1 MKRRTRKRIIRTVI
15 TCLVV
20 GTLAVLASWHRW
32 QDPVDG
38 RAAVA
43 IAMHDRQ
50 VASCQQQILAKL
62 QGQRVDAWRLVDE
75 QGGAQGREF
84 TFAANFNE
92 QRTLYHC
99 IVDASAAVTE
109 VDGPE

>member
-20 GTLAVLASWHRW
+20 GVVVALASWHRW
-32 QDPVDG
+32 QDPVDN
-38 RAAVA
+38 RVAA
-43 IAMHDRQ
+43 AMAAHDRQ
-50 VASCQQQILAKL
+50 MASCQQQILPRL

-75 QGGAQGREF
+75 QVHLQGREF
-84 TFAANFNE
+84 TFAVNFNE
-92 QRTLYHC
+92 RRTLYHC
-99 IVDASAAVTE
+99 VVDASAAVTA